1 MKKLFSVILALIIL
15 AAAFTASVPAYA
27 AKIGFSDVSE
37 DRWSYDSIKNAVEC
51 GYMQGVGGGL
61 FDPEGALTR
70 AMVATVLWR
79 RESSH
84 APAAAS
90 GFTDVPADGWYSGA
104 VAWAKETGVV
114 KGLTETAFGPD
125 EFITREQLATMLF
138 RFSLNAPV
146 SIPERADL
154 EPFADGGTVSDWSEE
169 AMRWAVEAN
178 LLKGTDGG
186 RLDPGGFATREQF
199 AAIIE
204 RYDNSFK
211 LSYNQPVLR
220 SHYTEKEYPPVDD
233 ADFYVSTTGSDE
245 NDGSFALPFRTWER
259 ARDAVRA
266 LDKTGRDGITVAFMA
281 GNYGPISVALTEE
294 DSGTPE
300 CRITYC
306 KYGDGPVVFDNG
318 ATLTGED
325 FEPIG
330 AAEKDLFAD
339 KYADN
344 IKKIDLGRY
353 FDEIPEFSDFMMFN
367 GQTVM
372 TAARFPNRFADG
384 SDSLMASGETNDDRS
399 LRITTGVVARRIATY
414 SDEAIAGMRVYGY
427 IVAGYRKDTFRAE
440 SFDRENAVLYIK
452 DWNTHQ
458 YGPMRPG
465 WQGAEGDGIKMCFT
479 NIARELDSAD
489 EYWVDYET
497 GTLYVYDPKGEYR
510 IPMGCGQ
517 RLIRGSGY
525 DAVTGYDQTPE
536 YLMVDLEETGYIT
549 LRGFNFE
556 NAADGIL
563 FGYKTSGITVDRCS
577 FSCSTGPNQTLFE
590 FSLDGAPLAL
600 TVTDS
605 EFDLSAGSAI
615 WVEDVADGP
624 ERYTNRSDVYIDN
637 CLFSRAN
644 LTYDVEGAVDLYKC
658 SGGTVSHCRF
668 EKCSRCGVMYQN
680 SFDILIEY
688 NDFDSVMTNSED
700 GGVTRTWGNMD
711 GNCVIRCNYYN
722 TIAASQGV
730 GRLAQYS
737 DDGDCGTEIY
747 SNLLYNGGDIVFA
760 GAGRDNVFRDNAVVG
775 NGRVIVQ
782 SMTEAIKEVG
792 DDARYSWPIY
802 VHLSRWD
809 RILEYIATV
818 DGYAE
823 ELEARRPGATSFSF
837 DFNDPWRLDFAFA
850 PVTTITGN
858 AYFNEK
864 GGTEDRFLLLGDAAD
879 YCTVENNAGYAFGEN
894 PIFVNPTLGDYRVR
908 ADSGFPDFHFE
919 LIGRY

>member
-1 MKKLFSVILALIIL
+1 MKKTISLLLAVVMI
-15 AAAFTASVPAYA
+15 AAAFAAVPVSAEA
-27 AKIGFSDVSE
+27 AFSDVE
-37 DRWSYDSIKNAVEC
+37 DGRWSAASIEYAVKN
-51 GYMQGVGGGL
+51 GYMNGVGGGK

-79 RESSH
+79 REGSPVPT
-84 APAAAS
+84 APS
-90 GFTDVPADGWYSGA
+90 GFDDVPAGEWYTDA

-146 SIPERADL
+146 SVPERAAL
-154 EPFADGGTVSDWSEE
+154 SLFADGGNVSDWSEE
-169 AMRWAVEAN
+169 AMRWAVEAG
-178 LLKGTDGG
+178 LLKGTDGN
-186 RLDPGGFATREQF
+186 RLAPDGFATREQF

-220 SHYTEKEYPPVDD
+220 SHYTEKEYPLVTD

-245 NDGSFALPFRTWER
+245 NDGSFDRPFRTWER

-266 LDKTGRDGITVAFMA
+266 LDKTDRDGIKVAFTA
-281 GNYGPISVALTEE
+281 GNYGPISIVLTGE

-300 CRITYC
+300 CPITYC

-318 ATLTGED
+318 VTLTED
-325 FEPIG
+325 DFVPIG
-330 AAEKDLFAD
+330 EEEKAMFNDR
-339 KYADN
+339 YADN
-344 IKKIDLGRY
+344 IKKIDLNKY
-353 FDEIPEFSDFMMFN
+353 FSEIPEFSDFMLFN
-367 GQTVM
+367 EQTVM
-372 TAARFPNRFADG
+372 TAARFPNRYADG

-399 LRITTGVVARRIATY
+399 LRITMGVIARRIATY
-414 SDEAIAGMRVYGY
+414 SDDAIAGMRVYGY

-440 SFDRENAVLYIK
+440 SFDRENGILYIK
-452 DWNTHQ
+452 DWDTHQ
-458 YGPMRPG
+458 YGPMRSG
-465 WQGAEGDGIKMCFT
+465 WRGADGEGIQMCVT
-479 NIARELDSAD
+479 NVARELDFAD

-549 LRGFNFE
+549 LRGLSFE

-563 FGYKTSGITVDRCS
+563 FGYKTSGITIDRCS

-624 ERYTNRSDVYIDN
+624 ERYTSRSDVYIDN

-760 GAGRDNVFRDNAVVG
+760 GAGRDNAFRDNAVVG

-802 VHLSRWD
+802 VHLARWN

-823 ELEARRPGATSFSF
+823 ELEARRPGATSFTF

-879 YCTVENNAGYAFGEN
+879 YCTVDGNVGYSFGEN
-894 PIFVNPTLGDYRVR
+894 PIFVNPTLGDYRIRDGV
-908 ADSGFPDFHFE
+908 DFPDIHFE
-919 LIGRY
+919 DIGRY